1 MSFVSLKLKTVRG
14 YQGDISELLVPPDLL
29 QIRSS
34 LFLEIF
40 RRQKDVDVNHLQL
53 NCGTQARPV
62 GICYFESTM

>member
-1 MSFVSLKLKTVRG
+1 MIRG
-14 YQGDISELLVPPDLL
+14 YQGDISELLVPPDVL

-53 NCGTQARPV
+53 NRVTQSRPV
-62 GICYFESTM
+62 EICCFESIG